1 MTKKT
6 TLKRMRLE
14 QASLEKARLEQANQR
29 IQAARHPLLICHVA
43 PDGDAIGS
51 LTGLGRAL
59 WQMGREPILACP
71 DPIPARF
78 NFLPGVE
85 TIVQEANDLFDL
97 VISLDCSDL
106 RRLGHFPETPGF
118 SNHPLINIDHHL
130 TNLNFGDVNL
140 VDHQAAS
147 TTEIVLQLL
156 EYMTV
161 PMDAKLAT
169 CLLTGLVTDTRGFR
183 TSNVTPHVIDA
194 ALRLMKAGASLPYI
208 AQHTL
213 DRRPTGALR
222 LWGAALSR
230 LHLTNGVIWTSIPLA
245 MRRAVDFISNSDTGL
260 VSFLAS
266 AADADVAVVFNERE
280 DGRIEVG
287 LRAMPGF
294 DVAQVALQFGGGG
307 HALASGCTISGPLEE
322 AQERF
327 LTALYADLARQRQ
340 ERA

>member
-1 MTKKT
+1 MTQKT
-6 TLKRMRLE
+6 TLKRTRWK
-14 QASLEKARLEQANQR
+14 QAGLEQANQR
-29 IQAARHPLLICHVA
+29 IQTARHPLLICHVA

-71 DPIPARF
+71 DPVPARF

-85 TIVQEANDLFDL
+85 TVVQEANDLFDL

-161 PMDAKLAT
+161 PLDAKLAT

-183 TSNVTPHVIDA
+183 TSNVTPHVMDA
-194 ALRLMKAGASLPYI
+194 ALRLMRPALRCPTSLNIPWI
-208 AQHTL
+208 AAPPARSACGE
-213 DRRPTGALR
+213 RRCLSYTSPTG
-222 LWGAALSR
+222 
-230 LHLTNGVIWTSIPLA
+230 
-245 MRRAVDFISNSDTGL
+245 
-260 VSFLAS
+260 
-266 AADADVAVVFNERE
+266 
-280 DGRIEVG
+280 
-287 LRAMPGF
+287 
-294 DVAQVALQFGGGG
+294 
-307 HALASGCTISGPLEE
+307 
-322 AQERF
+322 
-327 LTALYADLARQRQ
+327 
-340 ERA
+340 